1 LNATALRA
9 ATKPDKALNADL
21 RRLTK
26 ALLFAAEAHRN
37 QRRKGAA
44 QEPYINHLVEVLDLV
59 VQATDGSDLDVV
71 IAALLHDVVEDTSVS
86 YDDLAANFGERVA
99 MIVRENSDDMSLSKA
114 ERRRTRIAAMPRK
127 SREARIVK
135 IADVISNLR
144 AVAISPPAGWSAER
158 KLGYLE
164 GCRQLVD
171 AARGTDASIERIFHQ
186 TAADVERTVREEA
199 PFSIEGREMAARHLE
214 NAIGQAVHLV
224 YLLNTENAALGE
236 SDVDRLCELIGR
248 CFPSATVQPAEALYE
263 GKRRSILMA
272 RIRTDGTDTVIE
284 LAQRLC
290 IAFNQRFVGIE
301 VGGRYIRVYG
311 DDTD

>member
-1 LNATALRA
+1 MNT
-9 ATKPDKALNADL
+9 DL

-59 VQATDGSDLDVV
+59 VEATDGSDLDVV
-71 IAALLHDVVEDTSVS
+71 IAALLHDVVEDTPVG
-86 YDDLAANFGERVA
+86 YAELATNFGERVVT
-99 MIVRENSDDMSLSKA
+99 IVRENSDDMSLPKA
-114 ERRRTRIAAMPRK
+114 ERRRARIAAMPHK
-127 SREARIVK
+127 SREACIVK

-171 AARGTDASIERIFHQ
+171 AARGTNASIEAIFDQ

-199 PFSIEGREMAARHLE
+199 PFLIEGREMAARHLE
-214 NAIGQAVHLV
+214 NTIGQAVHLV
-224 YLLNTENAALGE
+224 YLLNTENSALGK

-248 CFPSATVQPAEALYE
+248 SFPSATVQPAEALYE

-272 RIRTDGTDTVIE
+272 RIRTDCTDAVIE

-290 IAFNQRFVGIE
+290 IAFNQQFVGVE
-301 VGGRYIRVYG
+301 VGGRYIRIYG

>member
-1 LNATALRA
+1 
-9 ATKPDKALNADL
+9 
-21 RRLTK
+21 
-26 ALLFAAEAHRN
+26 
-37 QRRKGAA
+37 
-44 QEPYINHLVEVLDLV
+44 
-59 VQATDGSDLDVV
+59 
-71 IAALLHDVVEDTSVS
+71 VVEDTSVS
-86 YDDLAANFGERVA
+86 YDDLVANFGERVA
-99 MIVRENSDDMSLSKA
+99 MIVRENSDDMSLPKT
-114 ERRRTRIAAMPRK
+114 ERRRARIAAMPRK
-127 SREARIVK
+127 SRDARIVK

-164 GCRQLVD
+164 GCRQLID
-171 AARGTDASIERIFHQ
+171 AARGTDASIERIFDQ

-199 PFSIEGREMAARHLE
+199 PFSFEGQEMAARHLE
-214 NAIGQAVHLV
+214 SAIGQAVHLV

-248 CFPSATVQPAEALYE
+248 SFPSATVQPAEALYQ

-272 RIRTDGTDTVIE
+272 RIRTDSTDAVIE

-290 IAFNQRFVGIE
+290 IAFDQQFVGVE
-301 VGGRYIRVYG
+301 VDGRYIRIYG

>member
-1 LNATALRA
+1 
-9 ATKPDKALNADL
+9 
-21 RRLTK
+21 
-26 ALLFAAEAHRN
+26 
-37 QRRKGAA
+37 
-44 QEPYINHLVEVLDLV
+44 V
-59 VQATDGSDLDVV
+59 VQTTNSSDLDVV

-99 MIVRENSDDMSLSKA
+99 TIVRENSDDMSLPKA
-114 ERRRTRIAAMPRK
+114 ERRRTRIARMPHK

-135 IADVISNLR
+135 IADVISNVR

-171 AARGTDASIERIFHQ
+171 AARGTDASLERIFDQ

-199 PFSIEGREMAARHLE
+199 PFSIDGREMVARHLE

-224 YLLNTENAALGE
+224 YLLNTENVTLGDG
-236 SDVDRLCELIGR
+236 DVDRLCDLIGR
-248 CFPSATVQPAEALYE
+248 NFPSATVQPAEALYE
-263 GKRRSILMA
+263 GKKRSILMA
-272 RIRTDGTDTVIE
+272 RIRTDSTDAVIE

-290 IAFNQRFVGIE
+290 IAFDQQFVGIE
-301 VGGRYIRVYG
+301 VGGRYIRIYG